1 MDFDKLIEKAR
12 RWLSDPAARET
23 VKSLLYVLV
32 PLIVLSLLRSLKRSQ
47 TASKQAAALTPRVLG
62 TSARSLVVSETL
74 KETMAKE
81 KRKIERE
88 LQEVFGRRERL
99 LTKTTAAEDARSDT
113 PQPSRPSEPPGPSGD
128 QVLREDLI
136 RVLLGRRRE

>member
-12 RWLSDPAARET
+12 RWLSDPAAREA

-32 PLIVLSLLRSLKRSQ
+32 PLIVLSLLRSLKRAQ
-47 TASKQAAALTPRVLG
+47 TASKQAAAVIPRVRG
-62 TSARSLVVSETL
+62 TSTQSLVATETL
-74 KETMAKE
+74 QETMAKE

-99 LTKTTAAEDARSDT
+99 LTKTTTAEDARSDK
-113 PQPSRPSEPPGPSGD
+113 PQPSPPSEPPGPSGE
-128 QVLREDLI
+128 QALREDLI